1 MTTAAEKQHMGR
13 VAELGCC
20 LCRRYGWHGTPAE
33 VHHVRTGTGAGRRA
47 SHFDVIPLCPSHHR
61 QGADGLHVMGRKAWE
76 RAHGVT
82 ELELLAGV
90 RAELLGDSERLPVAE
105 CARDTTDVVERE
117 TAVRAQQGVAA

>member
-1 MTTAAEKQHMGR
+1 MTTEAEKRHMGR

-47 SHFDVIPLCPSHHR
+47 SHFDVIPLCPAHHR
-61 QGADGLHVMGRKAWE
+61 QAADGLHVMGRKAWE

-82 ELELLAGV
+82 ELELLADVQVQLFGN
-90 RAELLGDSERLPVAE
+90 SEQLSA
-105 CARDTTDVVERE
+105 VERE
-117 TAVRAQQGVAA
+117 PGANDVAARAKQPEAS